1 MDSSE
6 PHLFSTAAATV
17 LGGMP
22 FDPMARSSLE
32 IMSGGL
38 MWPDEFPRLGTPEWA
53 LIAPG
58 CLYRYLLAYR
68 ASITL
73 HPEQRKFLAVWDQ
86 VVEHAPN
93 WPGLRP
99 ERRDEPAARRLR
111 AALRRQDK
119 CLAEL
124 EKQLESDNPST
135 LLKTKI
141 SCRVVHQRTANR
153 QPIKRCLN
161 VENRIQHLWSRSAQ
175 CAIIAAATGVGVGC
189 RRRAGG

>member
-6 PHLFSTAAATV
+6 PHLFSTTAMTV
-17 LGGMP
+17 LDGMP
-22 FDPMARSSLE
+22 FDPTARSSLE

-58 CLYRYLLAYR
+58 YLYRYLLAYR

-73 HPEQRKFLAVWDQ
+73 HTEKRKFLAVWDQ

-99 ERRDEPAARRLR
+99 ERRDERAARRLR

-124 EKQLESDNPST
+124 EKQLELDGPNT
-135 LLKTKI
+135 
-141 SCRVVHQRTANR
+141 
-153 QPIKRCLN
+153 
-161 VENRIQHLWSRSAQ
+161 
-175 CAIIAAATGVGVGC
+175 
-189 RRRAGG
+189 